1 MPYDVMKQHGEP
13 WAKLRGGR
21 GVTGSKNGFSD
32 PTKAQEGQD
41 QPRKDIMNRRRG
53 KALSEGC
60 CERKKAQMVVP
71 SREKVN
77 NNKNLV
83 RATTKSKSKTQRV
96 SNGRV
101 GRGGG
106 DKGFK
111 ERPNVG
117 DLVE

>member
-1 MPYDVMKQHGEP
+1 M
-13 WAKLRGGR
+13 WALH
-21 GVTGSKNGFSD
+21 VKNGFSD
-32 PTKAQEGQD
+32 PTKAQECQD
-41 QPRKDIMNRRRG
+41 RPRKDIMNRRRR

-60 CERKKAQMVVP
+60 CERKKAWTVVS
-71 SREKVN
+71 SREKIN

-83 RATTKSKSKTQRV
+83 RATTKSKSETQTV

-101 GRGGG
+101 GQGVR

-111 ERPNVG
+111 EHPNIR